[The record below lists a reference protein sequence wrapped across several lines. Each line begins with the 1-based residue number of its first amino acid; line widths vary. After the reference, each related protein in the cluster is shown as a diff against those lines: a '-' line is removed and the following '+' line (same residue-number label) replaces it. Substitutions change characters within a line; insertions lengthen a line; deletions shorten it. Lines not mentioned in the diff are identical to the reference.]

1 MGEHGDL
8 RAVEPPPAPD
18 APPPARRRRR
28 PVRLIV
34 TAALLAALVVAGGV
48 FLLLREDPLTLDGRY
63 VTDPAAVLADADRV
77 LADYVEGR
85 HGARSEDSRCWFQL
99 RADDGPEVQDTL
111 LCGPALFVDGDP
123 ARVWLRFPL
132 RATPDGGDVRL
143 AVADLP
149 VDPAPES
156 LTDPDRLHRPGLG
169 GPPSGS
175 GGLQVP
181 EPPRV
186 EPGSVT
192 VGPFADVQYTP
203 PPGPARL
210 SGPAASVTVTGLAA
224 PDRIGAGDDARRPA
238 EGERFVAASYV
249 FDGGEGVSTEPPTA
263 AYVVDGGA
271 PVPVDPALIGPGRT
285 VEVVLSVPAEAR
297 SVDLVVTDA
306 GTVQRLS
313 LLTGAPGPEN
323 LAVLARTNRSVEL
336 DRSQRLEGTLS
347 APGRVSASFPFTVTV
362 GGGTLQWFAGV
373 DRASRP
379 SGPDRALLVV
389 DVSLA
394 IPGVP
399 AGAVPLEL
407 LSLSLPGGAD
417 VAPVDLSDDPDRVL
431 VAFDVPADLT
441 SGVLTVGGAA
451 TFPDGSAVDFGA
463 GELEF
468 RLEVP
473 AG

>member
-1 MGEHGDL
+1 MGEHGDPGE
-8 RAVEPPPAPD
+8 AAAETPP
-18 APPPARRRRR
+18 RRRR
-28 PVRLIV
+28 PVRLVV
-34 TAALLAALVVAGGV
+34 TAGLLVALLIAGGV

-63 VTDPAAVLADADRV
+63 VTDPGAVLADADRV
-77 LADYVEGR
+77 LAGYVDDR
-85 HGARSEDSRCWFQL
+85 HGARGEDSRCWFRL
-99 RADDGPEVQDTL
+99 RDADGTEVQPEL

-123 ARVWLRFPL
+123 DRAWLRFPL

-149 VDPAPES
+149 VDPAPEA
-156 LTDPDRLHRPGLG
+156 LADPDLLRRPGLG

-186 EPGSVT
+186 DPGHVA
-192 VGPFADVQYTP
+192 VGPFPGVEYTP
-203 PPGPARL
+203 PAGPARL
-210 SGPAASVTVTGLAA
+210 SGPAASVTVTGLAS
-224 PDRIGAGDDARRPA
+224 PDRVGTGDDARRPA
-238 EGERFVAASYV
+238 EGERFVAARYV
-249 FDGGEGVSTEPPTA
+249 FEGGEGVSTEPPTA
-263 AYVVDGGA
+263 GYVVDGGA
-271 PVPVDPALIGPGRT
+271 PVPVDAGLIGPGRT
-285 VEVVLSVPAEAR
+285 VEVVLSVPTGAGA
-297 SVDLVVTDA
+297 VDLVVTDA
-306 GTVQRLS
+306 GVAQRLS
-313 LLTGAPGPEN
+313 LLTGTPGPDN
-323 LAVLARTNRSVEL
+323 LAVLARTNRTLDV

-347 APGRVSASFPFTVTV
+347 APGRVSASFPFTVSV
-362 GGGTLQWFAGV
+362 DGGTLQWFAGV

-407 LSLSLPGGAD
+407 LSLRLPDGTD
-417 VAPVDLSDDPDRVL
+417 VDAVDLSDDPDRVL
-431 VAFDVPADLT
+431 VAFDVPASFT
-441 SGVLTVGGAA
+441 TGVLTVGGAA
-451 TFPDGSAVDFGA
+451 TFPDGSAADFGT
-463 GELEF
+463 GEVEF